1 MENSKYQ
8 KTTVRAMVP
17 ATATSC
23 AGPRERE
30 KMVGRT
36 MATDRA
42 VRYAMLIALALA
54 FPTVT
59 AGV

>member
-1 MENSKYQ
+1 MESSKYQ
-8 KTTVRAMVP
+8 KQNCEGNGAGNEARCEGSRGREKTVGRAM
-17 ATATSC
+17 ATN
-23 AGPRERE
+23 
-30 KMVGRT
+30 
-36 MATDRA
+36 RA